1 MNGSNNH
8 TICVIPARGGSKR
21 ITKKNIRPFNRK
33 PIIYWSIKA
42 AKESNLFDDVI
53 VSTDDE
59 EIAEIASS
67 FGATVPFLRP
77 SSLSDDFTG
86 ILPVIN
92 HAVSWYKEN
101 IENVSAVCC
110 IFATAPFIDYRKI
123 VEGYEI
129 FNKKKCSYVLSVT
142 NYGFPVQRA
151 FSLGSK
157 GEINLLFDDHID
169 KRSQDLEEVYH
180 DAGQFYWCNIDA
192 VTQFESMFSKNSYP
206 IVLPR
211 YLVNDIDTE
220 DDWRIAEQKYAYI
233 LNSKK

>member
-1 MNGSNNH
+1 MLIY
-8 TICVIPARGGSKR
+8 TIIPARGGSKSIPR
-21 ITKKNIRPFNRK
+21 KNIIDLNGSPLIK
-33 PIIYWSIKA
+33 YSIDYSLKS
-42 AKESNLFDDVI
+42 KYINKTI

-220 DDWRIAEQKYAYI
+220 DDWIMSEAMHVALKNMEI
-233 LNSKK
+233 IS